1 MIMKFMGNS
10 LIKLIRFSKK
20 IPARIAI
27 GGLII
32 IDMLRVYMIYAA
44 LNQ

>member
-1 MIMKFMGNS
+1 MMKFMGNG
-10 LIKLIRFSKK
+10 LLGLIRISKK
-20 IPARIAI
+20 IPAKMAI

-32 IDMLRVYMIYAA
+32 IDMLRVYMIYSA